1 MMQVTSEFAL
11 RALNNPRDPWERGVT
26 SYGFF
31 SFFTRVFV
39 YPVQFDPRWQILRKI
54 PRLIFWPESKT
65 ILPN

>member
-11 RALNNPRDPWERGVT
+11 RALDNPRDPRERGVT

-31 SFFTRVFV
+31 IFFTRV
-39 YPVQFDPRWQILRKI
+39 YPVPFDPRWQILRKI